1 MKINLKEH
9 IKWLK
14 ADSKATMKVL
24 LEESLKSRFLIGSH
38 NSIKLKRSLATVGR
52 IDLVERT
59 LLTPSVHKIHA
70 DRLSDK
76 LHSRW
81 GIIRDKARSDWSK
94 LPKQLRELTA
104 IPTDNEIAVN
114 HIRFLTLVD
123 SVTLL
128 NVNDAIRASVKL
140 KEKLITTAEACAGIK
155 CLGVIEVEVV
165 SMTLMREFRRLD
177 KTTESESRKLDV
189 CETLAEPLKTT
200 LFKDDEV
207 LFLVHFHG
215 VVTAKNFKQFE
226 AFTERLKKV
235 KAWNLAPRQIE
246 LKKLS
251 SQFGGKSKSVEKN
264 LRHIATYITKG
275 GNDWMANKAYLRYK
289 IGFENDDELV
299 NDEATWIAKNWRR
312 SKLLKQEHS
321 EDGIIDILSLTAQ
334 EVINLTLVIDGLMGL
349 NRTRT
354 GYLVSVR

>member
-1 MKINLKEH
+1 MTPNQK

-14 ADSKATMKVL
+14 ADSKATMKAL
-24 LEESLKSRFLIGSH
+24 LEESLKSRFLVGSH
-38 NSIKLKRSLATVGR
+38 NSVKLKKSLATIGR
-52 IDLVERT
+52 MDLAERT
-59 LLTPSVHKIHA
+59 LLAPSVHKIHS
-70 DRLSDK
+70 DRLNDK
-76 LHSRW
+76 FQVRW
-81 GIIRDKARSDWSK
+81 DKIRDKARSDWAK
-94 LPKQLRELTA
+94 LPKQVRTLTVK
-104 IPTDNEIAVN
+104 PTDNEIAAN

-128 NVNDAIRASVKL
+128 NVNDAVRASDKL
-140 KEKLITTAEACAGIK
+140 KAKLITTAKACPGIA

-165 SMTLMREFRRLD
+165 SMDLMREFRRLD
-177 KTTESESRKLDV
+177 KTTDSEWRKLDV
-189 CETLAEPLKTT
+189 CETLAEPLKKT
-200 LFKDDEV
+200 LFTDEQV

-215 VVTAKNFKQFE
+215 VVTAKNSKQFE
-226 AFTERLKKV
+226 LFTERLKKV
-235 KAWNLAPRQIE
+235 KAWGLAPRQIE

-251 SQFGGKSKSVEKN
+251 SQFGGKAKSVEQN

-312 SKLLKQEHS
+312 SKLLQQEHS
-321 EDGIIDILSLTAQ
+321 EDGITDILSLTVQ
-334 EVINLTLVIDGLMGL
+334 EVVNLCLLIDRLMGL

-354 GYLVSVR
+354 GYQVSVR